1 MSNKLSEEVIEQNKQ
16 EFLNI
21 CRTVITRP
29 GINEL
34 LDWLEHRSD
43 FFIAPASANYH
54 SAYPGGLV
62 EHSLNVY
69 KMCKEFKDT
78 INPKYSVY
86 ERHCDN
92 ITEENIAIACLFHD
106 LCKTNYYTPTEK
118 WRKDEN
124 NQWVSIPTYK
134 VIDKFPCGH
143 GEKSVI
149 LLQQFMR
156 LTGEEILAIR
166 WHMGAFSAGTILDIY
181 QKNAFLSA
189 LEYPLTNMLCI
200 ADQYA
205 SFMMEERDNDK
216 M

>member
-205 SFMMEERDNDK
+205 SFMMEEK
-216 M
+216 